1 MLQVNQTAYGFL
13 ATHGHDHLF
22 LLHRVAHAHAA
33 ARRALHLEVPDSRG
47 KPHAV
52 EHHTSRL
59 LRLEAAIGAAGD
71 RVAAERQGNGMV
83 VERRARNASVHQPR
97 GEGEGVGRCAQ
108 ENVSGRPVQQGGDR
122 EERGALEGR
131 CVHARVEEEVA
142 KGLGEGEGGRA

>member
-1 MLQVNQTAYGFL
+1 
-13 ATHGHDHLF
+13 
-22 LLHRVAHAHAA
+22 
-33 ARRALHLEVPDSRG
+33 
-47 KPHAV
+47 
-52 EHHTSRL
+52 
-59 LRLEAAIGAAGD
+59 
-71 RVAAERQGNGMV
+71 MV

-142 KGLGEGEGGRA
+142 KGLGEGTGGRREGRGERGQGQRACGGLCEEGGGVRRRFPTCVEENVLEEVLDRVLGYWSDKESDVLERSLTGCISIL